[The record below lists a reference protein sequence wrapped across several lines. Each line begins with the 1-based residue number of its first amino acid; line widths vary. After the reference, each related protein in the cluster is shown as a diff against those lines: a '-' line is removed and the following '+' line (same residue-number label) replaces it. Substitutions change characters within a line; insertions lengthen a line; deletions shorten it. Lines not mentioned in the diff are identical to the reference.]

1 MQSKTSRQSRS
12 KLVRFVSSGVLALQA
27 TLATSLVSEF
37 VLTMPNTAYTQAA
50 HAQGASQATKI
61 YEKVSPAVVFVRAVV
76 NDQESYTGSGVII
89 ESNGL
94 IVTNAHVI
102 AGAKSI
108 HVTLKNGE
116 VLRAQVVSQGKDD
129 CLDLALLKVQGRS
142 NLPTV
147 KLANLNA
154 TQRGEDVFAIGHPK
168 GTFPSSITQG
178 IVSNFSIDEGLVQ
191 TDAAL
196 NRGNSGGAL
205 INSAGELL
213 GINTRTFS
221 KDTTNMNLAISAD
234 KVRSLVY
241 TTQHSLSWLFGP
253 VLIPA
258 NLTSR
263 SALSQKLLLDG
274 TEVSG
279 TLRADGSLMC
289 KDKSYAD
296 LYTFEVQSEQPLR
309 LEMRSADVGSY
320 LYVLDADGKIVLQ
333 GGVDRPNQS
342 AIILGNL
349 PKAGTYTVIANAA
362 QAKQLG
368 RYRLQATTPLMIELD
383 GRLTKQDPKL
393 KNGAP
398 YRSYEFNGK
407 AGQVIEVALHQFA
420 FNPSL
425 TLLDALGKELPLGK
439 ANSQGNQK
447 ITLPQDG
454 VYQLIVSTT
463 SPNDLGR
470 FALSVNPVAGAQS
483 TQVSRKP

>member
-1 MQSKTSRQSRS
+1 MKSQTFCKSRS
-12 KLVRFVSSGVLALQA
+12 QFVRFVSSGLLTVQV
-27 TLATSLVSEF
+27 TIATSLISEF
-37 VLTMPNTAYTQAA
+37 VLTMPNTVYTQAA

-61 YEKVSPAVVFVRAVV
+61 YEKVSPAVVFVRADI
-76 NDQESYTGSGVII
+76 NDETYSTGSGVII

-108 HVTLKNGE
+108 RVILKNGE
-116 VLRAQVVSQGKDD
+116 VLKAQVVSQGKGD

-147 KLANLNA
+147 KLANLTA
-154 TQRGEDVFAIGHPK
+154 SQHGEDVFAIGHPE

-178 IVSNFSIDEGLVQ
+178 IVSNLFINEGWVQ

-196 NRGNSGGAL
+196 NHGNSGGAL

-213 GINTRTFS
+213 GINTKRFAQ
-221 KDTTNMNLAISAD
+221 DTTNMNLAISAD

-241 TTQHSLSWLFGP
+241 TTQHPLSKLFET

-258 NLTSR
+258 NLTSQ
-263 SALSQKLLLDG
+263 SALSQRLLLDG
-274 TEVSG
+274 TEVLG
-279 TLRADGSLMC
+279 TLKADGSLMC
-289 KDKSYAD
+289 KDKSHAD
-296 LYTFEVQSEQPLR
+296 LYTFEVQSEQPIR
-309 LEMRSADVGSY
+309 LEMQSADMGSY
-320 LYVLDADGKIVLQ
+320 LAVLDADGNIVLG
-333 GGVDRPNQS
+333 GGVNRPNQS
-342 AIILGNL
+342 AVILGNL

-362 QAKQLG
+362 TAEQLG
-368 RYRLQATTPLMIELD
+368 RYRLQATIPLMIEPD

-398 YRSYEFNGK
+398 YRSYEFTGK

-420 FNPSL
+420 FRPSL
-425 TLLDALGKELPLGK
+425 TLLDALGKELPMGT
-439 ANSQGNQK
+439 ANSQGNSK

-463 SPNDLGR
+463 SPSDLGR
-470 FALSVNPVAGAQS
+470 FALSVNPVVGAQP